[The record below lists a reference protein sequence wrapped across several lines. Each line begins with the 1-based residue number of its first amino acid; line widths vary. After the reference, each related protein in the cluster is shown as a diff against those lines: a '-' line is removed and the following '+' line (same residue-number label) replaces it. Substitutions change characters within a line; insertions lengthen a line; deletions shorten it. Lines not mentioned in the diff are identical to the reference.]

1 MAAAAKIEP
10 ARLRARQR
18 ERLAR
23 HPEAA
28 HLRAGVGRDLHEEL
42 YARFARE
49 PIVGALQIVVV
60 EPELERL
67 HVDVVRGAQCHH
79 AEPAMRAG
87 SVHDESRA
95 AARDL
100 GSAFRAHPLKA
111 PDRSDLEEIVPAAR
125 DQRRDGHRFEVPLDV
140 HLGPVVVVVRMRE
153 PLIVVRRERAVI
165 REAFQRN
172 LRDPVGE
179 DPFLV
184 PGQVLIGCLSRF
196 VGRRGVRDQLTP
208 ICVGRKEAQGPAL
221 SKPQVED
228 AVHVR
233 PLVVVIGRGHGGR
246 NGDEMGWRCQRSLPL
261 RHAEVRAAG
270 HPDLA
275 VGPRL
280 GRGPLDGVVAVG
292 LLLENGTEHALRS
305 KRTADV
311 LRQPDVAVL
320 SPERH

>member
-1 MAAAAKIEP
+1 MA
-10 ARLRARQR
+10 
-18 ERLAR
+18 
-23 HPEAA
+23 
-28 HLRAGVGRDLHEEL
+28 
-42 YARFARE
+42 
-49 PIVGALQIVVV
+49 
-60 EPELERL
+60 
-67 HVDVVRGAQCHH
+67 
-79 AEPAMRAG
+79 
-87 SVHDESRA
+87 
-95 AARDL
+95 
-100 GSAFRAHPLKA
+100 
-111 PDRSDLEEIVPAAR
+111 
-125 DQRRDGHRFEVPLDV
+125 LDV
-140 HLGPVVVVVRMRE
+140 HDGPVVVVVRMRE
-153 PLIVVRRERAVI
+153 PLVVVRRERAIV
-165 REAFQRN
+165 RKAVQRN

-184 PGQVLIGCLSRF
+184 PGQVLIGRLSRF
-196 VGRRGVRDQLTP
+196 AGRGARRDQLTP
-208 ICVGRKEAQGPAL
+208 VRVGREEAQGPAL

-246 NGDEMGWRCQRSLPL
+246 NGDEMGRRCQRSLPL

-320 SPERH
+320 SPERHRRADAGEAPVPEPQAVWRPLHDDRVPPGRCRKVDVRRQQRAVAHRGVFRMAGHAVFLHGPFALLPGSLFPFLGYAPGGRASLDARSRGQQHRGETDQTSSK